1 MSFEYSAEVHLRD
14 GLGEGDQKSRGGLG
28 GKRDT
33 GGWQE
38 RLGSTCRTWI
48 GEQWYEG
55 RSRSRCWETYQDQ
68 AIARYPGQLSMLGC
82 YTHSQFSKRQ
92 VQHQRC
98 FWVRVINF
106 LQLLLHSFASEE
118 NRELLRVLLILVL
131 DEGKG
136 VPSILQISAWI
147 SFRHLRKKPPF
158 LDHSRDGSANYG
170 ETIKYTT
177 MIAKVH
183 PDKVSL
189 SFFWKC

>member
-1 MSFEYSAEVHLRD
+1 MGTSVRAKNPFLFNSLVKLKHLHRKYSR
-14 GLGEGDQKSRGGLG
+14 KPFSRRRFP
-28 GKRDT
+28 K
-33 GGWQE
+33 
-38 RLGSTCRTWI
+38 C
-48 GEQWYEG
+48 
-55 RSRSRCWETYQDQ
+55 
-68 AIARYPGQLSMLGC
+68 
-82 YTHSQFSKRQ
+82 
-92 VQHQRC
+92 QHQRC
-98 FWVRVINF
+98 FWVRVVNF

-131 DEGKG
+131 YEGEG

-177 MIAKVH
+177 TIAKVH

-189 SFFWKC
+189 CFFFFFGSVDRLAFTLKGGIQTFLGSDRAIAN